1 MRYFSH
7 SQVSMLH
14 QVAPTKVYLTIY
26 ESPKNSY
33 LKKVFVPKIF
43 LVNFNPK
50 AALYEDSEP
59 WIEVGLQ
66 LY

>member
-7 SQVSMLH
+7 LQVSMLH

-33 LKKVFVPKIF
+33 LKNVFVPKMF

-50 AALYEDSEP
+50 AALYEDSDP

>member
-1 MRYFSH
+1 MRYSSH
-7 SQVSMLH
+7 LQVSMLH
-14 QVAPTKVYLTIY
+14 QVAPTKVYLPIY
-26 ESPKNSY
+26 ESPKNSC
-33 LKKVFVPKIF
+33 LKNVFVPKMF

-50 AALYEDSEP
+50 AALYEDSDP

>member
-1 MRYFSH
+1 MRYSSH
-7 SQVSMLH
+7 LQVSMLH
-14 QVAPTKVYLTIY
+14 QVAPTKVKN
-26 ESPKNSY
+26 PKNSC
-33 LKKVFVPKIF
+33 LKNVFVPKMF

-50 AALYEDSEP
+50 AALYEDSDP